1 LTAKQPSIPF
11 FTDEDVED
19 AVGDFLRDS
28 GHTVQRL
35 REVMLRGSADPIVD
49 ANCREHGLVL
59 ITHNYKH
66 FKRIAHELRRGGSPL
81 KPLSRIDM
89 ECHQSE
95 AVARLKDLLP
105 HIELEWQR
113 KRGAGVRISISK
125 ATFRIH
131 DDHADES
138 GG

>member
-1 LTAKQPSIPF
+1 VTRRRRNKIPF
-11 FTDEDVED
+11 FTDNDVED

-35 REVMLRGSADPIVD
+35 RDVMLSNSPDPIVD
-49 ANCREHGLVL
+49 ANCRENGLVL

-66 FKRIAHELRRGGSPL
+66 FKRIAHELRQSGIRI

-95 AVARLKDLLP
+95 AVDRLRELLP

-113 KRGAGVRISISK
+113 KGGVGVRISICK
-125 ATFRIH
+125 ATVRIH
-131 DDHADES
+131 DD
-138 GG
+138 

>member
-1 LTAKQPSIPF
+1 
-11 FTDEDVED
+11 
-19 AVGDFLRDS
+19 
-28 GHTVQRL
+28 
-35 REVMLRGSADPIVD
+35 
-49 ANCREHGLVL
+49 
-59 ITHNYKH
+59 
-66 FKRIAHELRRGGSPL
+66 
-81 KPLSRIDM
+81 M

>member
-1 LTAKQPSIPF
+1 MTPKRNIPF
-11 FTDEDVED
+11 FTDNDVED
-19 AVGDFLRDS
+19 AVGELLKDS

-35 REVMLRGSADPIVD
+35 RDVMLRDSPDPIVD

-66 FKRIAHELRRGGSPL
+66 FKRIAHELRQSGVPL

-95 AVARLKDLLP
+95 AVQRLRELLP
-105 HIELEWQR
+105 IIEAEWKR
-113 KRGAGVRISISK
+113 KNGICVRISICK
-125 ATFRIH
+125 ATVRIH
-131 DDHADES
+131 D
-138 GG
+138 